1 MPPPAGEEC
10 QLNAKTFHKMKMTT
24 SGLQGVVENL
34 NNSLK
39 VLDAEIAADAA
50 GKHEYG
56 KVIKALEI
64 RRAELQARH
73 DDNAAWSAMYDRDIG
88 PFPSKNEKTVE
99 GIKVYYDRAREFHGR
114 GIKMLE
120 AEFAYH
126 PLFKHPGDTFNAVPF
141 APKKL

>member
-1 MPPPAGEEC
+1 MR
-10 QLNAKTFHKMKMTT
+10 LVAKRRQARARATRLLGQATAQAMLSAAS
-24 SGLQGVVENL
+24 SGVAV
-34 NNSLK
+34 
-39 VLDAEIAADAA
+39 
-50 GKHEYG
+50 
-56 KVIKALEI
+56 
-64 RRAELQARH
+64 RRFIVAELQARH

-88 PFPSKNEKTVE
+88 PFQSKNEKNVE